1 MNNLTSEQLK
11 LIIEELKSNL
21 LNIPK
26 NEIFVYVKI
35 TVGEFLEMIEKND
48 PQVKELIIDFIN
60 GTVQKIRG
68 Q

>member
-60 GTVQKIRG
+60 GTVQKIRE